1 LTTNDCFLTPAQIDF
16 IKSLVD
22 DFSLEEWTVELAGKA
37 ASQRYFIRVS
47 QESRSCI
54 LIVWDSRD
62 PDWDRFLTIAAKLMN
77 QVSFLPQI
85 YGCDPGHGLIL
96 EEDLG
101 NLTLKKYCKEN
112 MSDSRQIVP
121 LYKNVLDALNQW
133 HNLDFSPCASVVY
146 NCMDQEIFLWETAY
160 FARYC
165 VQDYFGCEHL
175 LDQGWEQ
182 ERRLLSRLASSLPTV
197 FIHRDFQS
205 ENIIIQENEIRF
217 VDFQGARLGPAHY
230 DIASLLF
237 DPYVELLDNFV
248 VDELFCWYSE
258 QSGNANNDKR
268 DFLVCAS
275 QRLMQALGAYGN
287 LCLHKG
293 RQWYREYIPI
303 ALQRLSSVLDQLDEF
318 KHIKR
323 VVEACVETQFMNSK
337 YNDE

>member
-1 LTTNDCFLTPAQIDF
+1 MTTKNDCFLTPAQIEF
-16 IKSLVD
+16 IKTLLD

-47 QESRSCI
+47 QELRSCI
-54 LIVWDSRD
+54 LIVWDSSD
-62 PDWDRFLTIAAKLMN
+62 PDWDRFLTIAGKLRK

-85 YGCDPGHGLIL
+85 YGCDPEHGLIL

-101 NLTLKKYCKEN
+101 DLTLKRYCKEN
-112 MSDSRQIVP
+112 ISDSRQTVT
-121 LYKNVLDALNQW
+121 LYKNVLDALKQW
-133 HNLDFSPCASVVY
+133 HNLDFSPCASVIY
-146 NCMDQEIFLWETAY
+146 NRMDQEMFLWETAY

-165 VQDYFGCEHL
+165 VQDYFGCEYL
-175 LDQGWEQ
+175 LDKRWEQ
-182 ERRLLSRLASSLPTV
+182 ERRLLSQIASSLPPV

-217 VDFQGARLGPAHY
+217 VDFQGARLGPAYY

-237 DPYVELLDNFV
+237 DPYVESLDNNV
-248 VDELFCWYSE
+248 ADELVYWYSE

-293 RQWYREYIPI
+293 RQWYREYIPV

-323 VVEACVETQFMNSK
+323 VVEACEETLLMNSK
-337 YNDE
+337 